1 MSIEIRPHM
10 GLFLNRKLRD
20 ALADFLSFRNLA
32 MFVVLVT
39 SYFVFG
45 KLGLTLV
52 FLNPNA
58 TALWAPTGISLAAF
72 LMLGYRAWLA
82 VFVGAFLVG
91 VTNGSL
97 LASLGIAVGNTL
109 EGFVGAYLVNRFA
122 NGTKAFSKPQDVLRF
137 AVLAGMLA
145 TTISATVGVAVL
157 YRFGLASWTAVQPIW
172 LTWWLGDALGALAL
186 TPFLVLLLGNSHHS
200 LSLGEL
206 LEVTALLAGLSI
218 MCVISFGPPALS
230 WSKAYGPLFL
240 CLPFVV
246 WVVLRFCP
254 LEAAGAALVLSG
266 FASWGSFHGYGPFAD
281 NTGAP
286 LLLAGYVAIVGTMTL
301 TVATA
306 VAQRRQFEEEL
317 LAVQSLL
324 RATIEKIT
332 RDLNEAV
339 DLLHAEAAEHRETQ
353 RALQASNRWLLQLM
367 LHGAG
372 ALHATAKS
380 QSRSQQRLYGV
391 QNDYW

>member
-20 ALADFLSFRNLA
+20 ALTDFLSFRNLA
-32 MFVVLVT
+32 MFVVLVA
-39 SYFVFG
+39 SYFLSG
-45 KLGLTLV
+45 KLGLTLA
-52 FLNPNA
+52 FLNPSA
-58 TALWAPTGISLAAF
+58 TAFWAPTGISLAAF
-72 LMLGYRAWLA
+72 LLLGYRVWPAIFA
-82 VFVGAFLVG
+82 GAFLVN
-91 VTNGSL
+91 VTTAGSIL
-97 LASLGIAVGNTL
+97 TSLGIAVGNTL
-109 EGFVGAYLVNRFA
+109 EGFVGAYLVNKFA
-122 NGTKAFSKPQDVLRF
+122 NGTKAFSRPQDILRF

-157 YRFGLASWTAVQPIW
+157 YRFGLASWTGLQPIW
-172 LTWWLGDALGALAL
+172 LTWWVGDMLGALVL

-218 MCVISFGPPALS
+218 MCVINFGPPALS
-230 WSKAYGPLFL
+230 WSKGYGPMFL
-240 CLPFVV
+240 CLPFLV
-246 WVVLRFCP
+246 WVALRFCP

-266 FASWGSFHGYGPFAD
+266 FASWGSLHGYGPFAD

-301 TVATA
+301 TMAAA
-306 VAQRRQFEEEL
+306 VAQRRQVEEEL
-317 LAVQSLL
+317 LGVQSLL

-332 RDLNEAV
+332 RDLNEAL
-339 DLLHAEAAEHRETQ
+339 DSLQAEAAAHRETQ

-372 ALHATAKS
+372 ASHATAKS
-380 QSRSQQRLYGV
+380 QSRSQHRL
-391 QNDYW
+391 